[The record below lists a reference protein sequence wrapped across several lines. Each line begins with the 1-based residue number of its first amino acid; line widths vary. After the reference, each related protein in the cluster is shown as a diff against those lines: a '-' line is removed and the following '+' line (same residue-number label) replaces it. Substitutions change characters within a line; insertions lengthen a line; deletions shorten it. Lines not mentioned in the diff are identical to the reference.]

1 MKQLRFLLIGAM
13 VMGVALGIA
22 IGPIFAATTASAQS
36 PKAAHPGIWTA
47 DGSLWDAFLDN
58 LAAALN
64 IQRATLDSAITT
76 AGNRTIDD
84 AVQQGKLTQA
94 QGDALKSRLQ
104 NGDIG
109 ALWGRGRILPGPAA
123 TALRDLP

>member
-1 MKQLRFLLIGAM
+1 MKHLRFLLIGAM
-13 VMGVALGIA
+13 VVGVALGIA

-64 IQRATLDSAITT
+64 IQRHNFTRGSNSNSTHAY
-76 AGNRTIDD
+76 
-84 AVQQGKLTQA
+84 V
-94 QGDALKSRLQ
+94 GDESRRQ
-104 NGDIG
+104 
-109 ALWGRGRILPGPAA
+109 RGTCQLEC
-123 TALRDLP
+123 